1 MPGVNGLSGVNG
13 MTGGGGLSGG
23 GRNARSERIIRRR
36 RNARRERIIR
46 SERNDRR
53 GRIIRSER
61 DARMGRD
68 NLRGRLDTS
77 MPIAWIIGPAA
88 HLFHAAMKLF
98 EPLGF

>member
-1 MPGVNGLSGVNG
+1 MPGESGLSEG
-13 MTGGGGLSGG
+13 
-23 GRNARSERIIRRR
+23 
-36 RNARRERIIR
+36 
-46 SERNDRR
+46 
-53 GRIIRSER
+53 
-61 DARMGRD
+61 GRD

>member
-1 MPGVNGLSGVNG
+1 MPGVSGLSGMSG
-13 MTGGGGLSGG
+13 MPGES
-23 GRNARSERIIRRR
+23 RIIRSERIIRR
-36 RNARRERIIR
+36 
-46 SERNDRR
+46 
-53 GRIIRSER
+53 
-61 DARMGRD
+61 GRD

>member
-13 MTGGGGLSGG
+13 MPGVSGLSGG
-23 GRNARSERIIRRR
+23 AECPERADYPKGGRNA
-36 RNARRERIIR
+36 
-46 SERNDRR
+46 
-53 GRIIRSER
+53 
-61 DARMGRD
+61 
-68 NLRGRLDTS
+68 LRGRLDTS